1 MGLTDRHFTGK
12 VVEQCPVA
20 VLECYNTTPL
30 SDRTGEQSKHFH
42 TL

>member
-12 VVEQCPVA
+12 AVEQCPVA
-20 VLECYNTTPL
+20 VLECYVTTPL
-30 SDRTGEQSKHFH
+30 SDRIGEQCKHLH